1 MKNDLKRSS
10 GLPRT
15 EEIRKYLKGFD
26 FFERH
31 VQGQWEGDLYVETHA
46 KRFSETLKFL
56 PELSPGARVLE
67 LGALPYYFTILLTRF
82 LKIRPDTLSFF
93 EFEKCESATHV
104 VENTDCGE
112 RYEFDYQPLNIETE
126 VFPFP
131 DNSYDLVLCCEV
143 LEHLLINPSHMLYE
157 AHRVLKPGG
166 HVLIT
171 TPNALRWDNLFA
183 MIRGANIYDRYHGN
197 GIYGRH
203 NREYSASEVAELLKA
218 NGYEVERVE
227 TRSVYRPFLDTFA
240 GRRDNI
246 FALARTAGPARAG
259 FPESLYVLMDEY
271 RNVARSAFTMG
282 VDDIGQIGRGWY
294 DVETAEISYRW
305 SSQSAQFYLRNN
317 GSTKLVL
324 RARCAHPQIDSA
336 PVNVTL
342 TVNGNS
348 VGTTALSD
356 HSWHDLE
363 FDLGP
368 LAATSVLNCEIAVS
382 NVWVPSHESSSSD
395 SRQLGIAVHHIRLE

>member
-1 MKNDLKRSS
+1 MKTDLKRLSP
-10 GLPRT
+10 LPRT
-15 EEIRKYLKGFD
+15 EEIRRYLKGFD

-46 KRFSETLKFL
+46 QRFYETLRFL
-56 PELSPGARVLE
+56 PDLASGARVLE

-82 LKIRPDTLSFF
+82 RGIVPDTLSFF
-93 EFEKCESATHV
+93 EFEKSDSATHT
-104 VENTDCGE
+104 VENAACGE
-112 RYEFDYQPLNIETE
+112 RYEFAYRPLNIETD
-126 VFPFP
+126 VFPFS
-131 DNSYDLVLCCEV
+131 DNTYDLVLCCEV

-183 MIRGANIYDRYHGN
+183 MIRGSNIYDRYHGN

-203 NREYSASEVAELLKA
+203 NREYSASEVADLLKA
-218 NGYEVERVE
+218 NGYEAERVE

-246 FALARTAGPARAG
+246 FALGRAVGDARAG
-259 FPESLYVLMDEY
+259 FPDNLYVLMDEY

-294 DVETAEISYRW
+294 DVERAEVSYRW
-305 SSQSAQFYLRNN
+305 SSQSAQFYLKHN
-317 GSTKLVL
+317 GGTKLLL
-324 RARCAHPQIDSA
+324 RARCAHPRIESEA
-336 PVNVTL
+336 VNVTL

-348 VGTTALSD
+348 AGTAALQD
-356 HSWHDLE
+356 HSWHHLA
-363 FDLGP
+363 FDLP
-368 LAATSVLNCEIAVS
+368 ATTSILNCEIRIS
-382 NVWVPSHESSSSD
+382 SVWTPSRETSSSD
-395 SRQLGIAVHHIRLE
+395 SRQLGIAVNRIGLE